1 LFNRKRL
8 VSEPAETR
16 DLKRTTKRTADHA
29 LQIVPS
35 NYQHIGARGNQE
47 DSFAFSDL
55 NNRKQIE
62 HSGILAVVADGMG
75 GLQYGE
81 EASRV
86 AVAVFLAEYGREQ
99 GNKPI
104 CDRLLHALTVA
115 NAAVYDLA
123 YSKSGKDLDL
133 GTTLVATVVLKN
145 KLFWVSVGDSRIYL
159 YRNKQLEQLTTDH
172 IYANHLQ
179 ADVDQGRLSQE
190 EADQNPERN
199 YLTSYLGLPE
209 IAEVGCS
216 QDSIQLKSG
225 DRLVLCSDGLY
236 DSLSDQAIIAVLE
249 SSNSNDLAEE
259 LVGAALAVGNPH
271 QDNVTVASLSV
282 I

>member
-1 LFNRKRL
+1 MFNRDMGH
-8 VSEPAETR
+8 EPTMTR
-16 DLKRTTKRTADHA
+16 DLKRRTEQSADLE

-35 NYQHIGARGNQE
+35 NYQHIGSRGNQE

-55 NNRKQIE
+55 KNKREIE
-62 HSGILAVVADGMG
+62 KNGILAVVADGMG

-86 AVAVFLAEYGREQ
+86 AVSVFLTEYGREQ
-99 GNKPI
+99 VNKPI
-104 CDRLLHALTVA
+104 SERLLHALTVA
-115 NAAVYDLA
+115 NTAVYDLA
-123 YSKSGKDLDL
+123 YTKNGNDLDL
-133 GTTLVATVVLKN
+133 GTTLVAAVILKN
-145 KLFWVSVGDSRIYL
+145 QLLWISVGDSRIYL
-159 YRNKQLEQLTTDH
+159 YRNEQLEQLTTDH

-179 ADVDQGRLSQE
+179 ADVDRGRLSQV
-190 EADQNPERN
+190 EADRNPERN

-216 QDSIQLKSG
+216 QDPIKLKRGDQLI
-225 DRLVLCSDGLY
+225 LCSDGLY
-236 DSLSDQAIIAVLE
+236 DSLSDQAIAAVLE
-249 SSNSNDLAEE
+249 SSNSNDLAER

-271 QDNVTVASLSV
+271 QDNVTVATLSV